1 MDTFEIFTIG
11 NAYFLEKIFHA
22 IKIIFS
28 SGLTGV
34 LKIVVA
40 ISLTL
45 LVIRAMLTSNFAAI
59 GKWVIGVIVLTGF
72 FLNTKAKVVI
82 NDGLPDQHGRMQAAY
97 IVDDVPWGLAWMAHA
112 TSNVGKVMMQKFET
126 SFAGVTNNQT
136 YSKYGILFGSK
147 IIEDASKLRI
157 TNADLRSNMIKF
169 YRQCMVPDLRMG
181 YTRKNGYTLQDLA
194 KTEDIGEFLKNHSS
208 RARSIHMT
216 ASITKHNNVEESLSY
231 IFERKANYTEN
242 IDGYISCN
250 KAAHVIYDLIDAEVQ
265 ENKHIMA
272 NHFAAQY
279 MNDKTSS
286 QVKNQFFESVLTDT
300 YGSFLKASKDAS
312 ELLKQN
318 IMINAVKDSARSVS
332 QNYSQVATEEM
343 TRSSMYSVSQVFQ
356 KFIPIIRSVFE
367 CLFYGVAPLVI
378 ILMVTPIGLEV
389 LKNYAFSF
397 VYLQMWPPMY
407 AILYVI
413 TESWSRFSASGLKHN
428 MKSFPQIESINYD
441 ISMVSG
447 YMLALIPVLSMF
459 ITKGLVASVGN
470 MATSMMYIPQSA
482 AVNSSDQAVKGN
494 YSIGNSSL
502 DNHSYD
508 NTNAHKFDDNKHW
521 SSGMRSFQQLTG
533 SMEKHTPSNHKV
545 LDMSGS
551 VHNLGGLVNVGWG
564 NAVGNSLSSS
574 ETEATKELETASK
587 DYTKSMS
594 AGMSKVLGYDSNYS
608 KGTSAY
614 ESVNKSMSQEQRQ
627 SADYVQGVTNRI
639 AETHGITSADTLK
652 MAVSAKGGIGFSVGS
667 KELGASVEG
676 SASTD
681 SQKREAWNS
690 VQEAMEDKKFSES
703 LGQIESFGKSNNI
716 QQNENG
722 SDSVSDSIRSDFH
735 EASSANSRVSVAQDK
750 LQSIEHSRRNYENNS
765 QSVDLNLNN
774 KFANWGIEKYGTEN
788 FEKMITHQPEEVRK
802 NAQEFLKDEI
812 GSIAQFKFI
821 APQAR
826 DLSLDGADKAKINA
840 SRMVNE
846 NKIHEESGGL
856 SKQAPDR
863 KSYLNKKY
871 TDSKIR
877 YESNSEEHNQTL
889 KERHKNV
896 AEEKLGRDAKGLA
909 KVEGLAIKQFGS
921 RIINAGGRK
930 NLFKNKIKNNTK
942 EE

>member
-45 LVIRAMLTSNFAAI
+45 LVIRAMLTSNFASI
-59 GKWVIGVIVLTGF
+59 GKWVIGVIVLTGL

-112 TSNVGKVMMQKFET
+112 TSNVGKVMMKKFET

-194 KTEDIGEFLKNHSS
+194 KTENIGEFLKNHSS

-250 KAAHVIYDLIDAEVQ
+250 KAAHVIYDLIDAEVR

-551 VHNLGGLVNVGWG
+551 VHNLGGLVNVGWS

-587 DYTKSMS
+587 DYTQSMS
-594 AGMSKVLGYDSNYS
+594 SGMSKVLGYDSNYS

-614 ESVNKSMSQEQRQ
+614 EAINKSMSSEQRQ
-627 SADYVQGVTNRI
+627 SADYVKNVTDKV
-639 AETHGITSADTLK
+639 ATTHGISSSDALR
-652 MAVSAKGGIGFSVGS
+652 MAAAAKGGIDILGKGVSFEISGS
-667 KELGASVEG
+667 TEAQKE
-676 SASTD
+676 
-681 SQKREAWNS
+681 EAWRS
-690 VQEAMEDKKFSES
+690 TKEAMEDNKFSEA
-703 LGQIESFGKSNNI
+703 LGQVASFGKSNNI
-716 QQNENG
+716 QQNEG
-722 SDSVSDSIRSDFH
+722 STESVNDSIRSDFH
-735 EASSANSRVSVAQDK
+735 EASSASSRISLAQDK
-750 LQSIEHSRRNYENNS
+750 LHSIEHARRNYENNS

-774 KFANWGIEKYGTEN
+774 KFADWGIEKYGTEN
-788 FEKMITHQPEEVRK
+788 FEKMVTHQPEVVRQD
-802 NAQEFLKDEI
+802 AQEFLKDEI
-812 GSIAQFKFI
+812 GSIEQFKFT

-826 DLSLDGADKAKINA
+826 DLSLNGADKERINTYGMQND
-840 SRMVNE
+840 SKV
-846 NKIHEESGGL
+846 HEESGGL
-856 SKQAPDR
+856 SKQVQD
-863 KSYLNKKY
+863 KKLDLNTRY
-871 TDSKIR
+871 THSKISQ
-877 YESNSEEHNQTL
+877 ESNVEVHAEKIRAQRDNVEHKKL
-889 KERHKNV
+889 EREKEGKKKVGQLASQHLSNRMRDGGSNIFN
-896 AEEKLGRDAKGLA
+896 KLTKR
-909 KVEGLAIKQFGS
+909 
-921 RIINAGGRK
+921 N
-930 NLFKNKIKNNTK
+930 NK
-942 EE
+942 ED